1 MSPTDHSSP
10 RRRRPLLKIA
20 GLLVLLALGGY
31 LIVQYQSNG
40 GGGAP
45 HCTAEAPGGQS
56 GGAGR
61 PYEMSPEQAGN
72 AATIAAVGVAKGV
85 PDRALTIALATAM
98 QESGLRNLDHG
109 DRDSLGL
116 FQQRPS
122 QGWGT
127 PQEIRDPVYAAG
139 IFYDRLLDVRGW
151 ERLPLTDAAQEVQL
165 SGFPQAYAKHESNA
179 TVLTAAFAGGGS
191 VTCGGPAPTEAGRP
205 EDVRAELVRIFGKQV
220 RVDNPATPA
229 PAKAGAGAPEAEVTV
244 GQPQGP
250 ADSAF
255 RRARVVAYWAVAHSR
270 DLGIARVSY
279 ASRGWAA
286 GAAGGEWQS
295 ERAASGRSG
304 APRDATAQA
313 DEVRI
318 FVRR

>member
-31 LIVQYQSNG
+31 LVVQYESNG

-45 HCTAEAPGGQS
+45 HCTAGAPGER
-56 GGAGR
+56 GAGT
-61 PYEMSPEQAGN
+61 YEMSPEQAGN

-85 PDRALTIALATAM
+85 PDRAVTIALATAM

-139 IFYDRLLDVRGW
+139 IFYDRLLEVRGW
-151 ERLPLTDAAQEVQL
+151 ARLPLTEAAQEVQL
-165 SGFPQAYAKHESNA
+165 SGFPQAYAKHEPNA

-191 VTCGGPAPTEAGRP
+191 VVCGGRRPPGPAGGAGAGGTGADLRQAGAGGGRCRALPREAGRGRP
-205 EDVRAELVRIFGKQV
+205 GGGDHRRA
-220 RVDNPATPA
+220 A
-229 PAKAGAGAPEAEVTV
+229 AGFRRR
-244 GQPQGP
+244 
-250 ADSAF
+250 AF
-255 RRARVVAYWAVAHSR
+255 RRARVVAYWAVAHSG
-270 DLGIARVSY
+270 DMGIARVSY
-279 ASRGWAA
+279 ASRGWTA
-286 GAAGGEWQS
+286 GEAQGKWQQ
-295 ERAASGRSG
+295 ERAGSSRSG
-304 APRDATAQA
+304 APGTHTAQA

-318 FVRR
+318 FVHR

>member
-1 MSPTDHSSP
+1 MSPTDHPSP
-10 RRRRPLLKIA
+10 RRRRPLLKVA

-31 LIVQYQSNG
+31 LVVQYESNG

-45 HCTAEAPGGQS
+45 HCTAGAPGEQGGS
-56 GGAGR
+56 GT
-61 PYEMSPEQAGN
+61 YEMSPEQAGN

-85 PDRALTIALATAM
+85 PDRAVTIALATAM

-139 IFYDRLLDVRGW
+139 IFYDRLLEVRGW
-151 ERLPLTDAAQEVQL
+151 AQLPLTEAAQEVQL
-165 SGFPQAYAKHESNA
+165 SGFPQAYAKHEPNA

-191 VTCGGPAPTEAGRP
+191 VICGGPAPTGPGRP
-205 EDVRAELVRIFGKQV
+205 EQVRAELVRIFGKQV
-220 RVDNPATPA
+220 RVDTAGAPA
-229 PAKAGAGAPEAEVTV
+229 PAKEGAGAPEAEITV
-244 GQPQGP
+244 GQPQGS
-250 ADSAF
+250 AEAAF
-255 RRARVVAYWAVAHSR
+255 RRARVVAYWAVAHSG
-270 DLGIARVSY
+270 DMGIARVSY
-279 ASRGWAA
+279 ASRGWTA
-286 GAAGGEWQS
+286 GEAQGKWQQ
-295 ERAASGRSG
+295 ERAASSRPG
-304 APRDATAQA
+304 APQPRTTQA

-318 FVRR
+318 FVHR

>member
-31 LIVQYQSNG
+31 LVVQFESNG

-56 GGAGR
+56 GAGR

-85 PDRALTIALATAM
+85 PDRAVTIALATAM

-139 IFYDRLLDVRGW
+139 IFYDRLLEVRGW
-151 ERLPLTDAAQEVQL
+151 ARLPLTEAAQEVQL
-165 SGFPQAYAKHESNA
+165 SGFPQAYAKHEPNA

-191 VTCGGPAPTEAGRP
+191 VVCGGPAPTEPGRP
-205 EDVRAELVRIFGKQV
+205 DQVRAELVRIFGKQV
-220 RVDNPATPA
+220 RVDAAAAA
-229 PAKAGAGAPEAEVTV
+229 PAKEGAGAPEAEVTV

-250 ADSAF
+250 ADAAF

-270 DLGIARVSY
+270 ELGIARVSY
-279 ASRGWAA
+279 ASRGWTA
-286 GAAGGEWQS
+286 GAADGAWQE
-295 ERAASGRSG
+295 ERAATGRSG
-304 APRDATAQA
+304 APQAHTAQA

-318 FVRR
+318 FVHR